1 MRIFAG
7 CKASARLSPQNS
19 LEMNRSGAVCHAGP
33 SVGIA
38 LLRCFRHSGRMRILF
53 PVLLSLMLWPVPGAA
68 QSHLNAETFDQYTRG
83 KTLFY
88 GSNGQAY
95 GVERYL
101 PGRRVIWSFLDGECL
116 EGQWYEDEGQ
126 ICFVYEDDSAPQC
139 WEFAL
144 GPNGLSA
151 LFKGDSVATE
161 LYEAEDYGAEMVCR
175 GPDVGV

>member
-1 MRIFAG
+1 
-7 CKASARLSPQNS
+7 
-19 LEMNRSGAVCHAGP
+19 MNRSGAVCHAGFVLVP
-33 SVGIA
+33 LPGIA
-38 LLRCFRHSGRMRILF
+38 LTKRFRQSERMRILF
-53 PVLLSLMLWPVPGAA
+53 PVLFCLALWPLSGAA
-68 QSHLNAETFDQYTRG
+68 QSRLNAEAFDQYTRG

-101 PGRRVIWSFLDGECL
+101 PGRRVIRSFLDGECL
-116 EGQWYEDEGQ
+116 EGQRYEDEER
-126 ICFVYEDDSAPQC
+126 ICFIYEDDGVPQC

-151 LFKGDSVATE
+151 LFKGDSVATK
-161 LYEAEDYGAEMVCR
+161 LYEAEVSDARMVCR